1 MPEPVVVYRYAGGVL
16 TPLPVEAR
24 TLDEATVQTGHG
36 TYSVFRL
43 YSGQRVLRLD
53 HHLDRMRRSAA
64 ALGEPFPHTNA
75 DLRDVLRR
83 AVAAAGIEMP
93 RVRLT
98 VPYDAPETVIAALE
112 PFTPPPA
119 ELYAQGVRAG
129 LAEAVRE
136 HAEAKDSR
144 FIERRRQLI
153 ERQPGVY
160 EVMLHDAQG
169 AIREGTTSN
178 FYAIIDGTLRT
189 AGEGMLQGIAR
200 SILLEVAPRIL
211 PVEFVAPC
219 VDELSRAAE
228 AMLTSS
234 SRGVVPVVEVGEIR
248 IGTGRPGPLTTRLG
262 EAYDR
267 QVEAELEPI

>member
-1 MPEPVVVYRYAGGVL
+1 
-16 TPLPVEAR
+16 
-24 TLDEATVQTGHG
+24 
-36 TYSVFRL
+36 
-43 YSGQRVLRLD
+43 
-53 HHLDRMRRSAA
+53 
-64 ALGEPFPHTNA
+64 
-75 DLRDVLRR
+75 
-83 AVAAAGIEMP
+83 
-93 RVRLT
+93 
-98 VPYDAPETVIAALE
+98 
-112 PFTPPPA
+112 
-119 ELYAQGVRAG
+119 
-129 LAEAVRE
+129 

-144 FIERRRQLI
+144 FIERRRELI

>member
-1 MPEPVVVYRYAGGVL
+1 MPEPVVVYRYAGGAL

-43 YSGQRVLRLD
+43 YRDQRVLRLD
-53 HHLDRMRRSAA
+53 HHLDRMRRSAVH
-64 ALGEPFPHTNA
+64 LGKPFPHSNA

-83 AVAAAGIEMP
+83 AVAAARIEMP

-112 PFTPPPA
+112 PFNLPPA
-119 ELYAQGVRAG
+119 ELYAQGVRVG
-129 LAEAVRE
+129 LVETVRDN
-136 HAEAKDSR
+136 AEAKDSR
-144 FIERRRQLI
+144 FIERRRELI

-160 EVMLHDAQG
+160 EVMLHDAEG

-178 FYAIIDGTLRT
+178 FYAIIDGKLRT

-200 SILLEVAPRIL
+200 SILLQVAPGVL
-211 PVEFVAPC
+211 PVELSAPR
-219 VDELSRAAE
+219 VGELPHAAE

-234 SRGVVPVVEVGEIR
+234 SRGVIPVVEVGETR
-248 IGTGRPGPLTTRLG
+248 IGTGWPGPLTMRLG